1 MVFKRKKKNTVEAM
15 KGLFAIPFMQ
25 AVLAN
30 FHVGPQLQTGHR
42 DCWGNETFNTFTFST
57 P

>member
-42 DCWGNETFNTFTFST
+42 DCWGNETFNTFTIST